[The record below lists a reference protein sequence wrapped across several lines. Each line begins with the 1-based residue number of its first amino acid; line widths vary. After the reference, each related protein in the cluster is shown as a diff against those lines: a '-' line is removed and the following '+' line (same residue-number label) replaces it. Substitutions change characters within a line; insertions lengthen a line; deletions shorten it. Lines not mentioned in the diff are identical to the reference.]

1 MSPVITSLGSG
12 SARGFGRALKAFIRK
27 PSITSPANNATN
39 QSSSSLS
46 FTASSFQ
53 IVGKATSHSKS
64 DWQIASDSGFSNIV
78 VSITNDTTNKTT
90 WTVTSGLSLNTTYYA
105 RVRYKDSSTL
115 ISDWSS
121 TITFG
126 IEGYLPSLTNG
137 TSDITVATAGSYNW
151 TVPAR
156 VGRIKVQII
165 GSGGGETSSG
175 GYVDVSFDVTPGQ
188 VFTFAKTAMNT
199 ERITFPKCLG
209 GLATAF
215 WLSDG
220 TTNITQAKIW
230 TIVGGGGGATGDGG
244 PPSGYGG
251 NGGGDTAGAGYN
263 SGYWGTAYLSGGGTQ
278 SSGGVA
284 QLGPGSYDSGNSIDY
299 YNMWNPTYGALAATH
314 GTAINGGLAAK
325 QDSGRDSTTGAGGNG
340 WYGGCGGVRWYACQS
355 YRYEDDDGWHTGY
368 SCVGTTSGGGGG
380 SSRIQIPSGKNTTI
394 TTNQTGSSG
403 APSLSTGIKI
413 TY

>member
-1 MSPVITSLGSG
+1 MAPFLSTLATA
-12 SARGFGRALKAFIRK
+12 SARGLGRALKPFIRK

-39 QSSSSLS
+39 QSSSSLT
-46 FTASSFQ
+46 FSSSAFQ
-53 IVGKATSHSKS
+53 IVGKATPHTYS
-64 DWQIASDSGFSNIV
+64 DWQIASDSGFSTIV
-78 VSITNDTTNKTT
+78 KSLTNDTTNKTS

-105 RVRYKDSSTL
+105 RVRYKDSTNL
-115 ISDWSS
+115 VSDWSS

-165 GSGGGETSSG
+165 GSGGGETTSG

-199 ERITFPKCLG
+199 GGNEQFPKNFG

-230 TIVGGGGGATGDGG
+230 TIVGGGGGALGDGS
-244 PPSGYGG
+244 PPWSPGG
-251 NGGGDTAGAGYN
+251 NGGGDTAASGYV
-263 SGYWGTAYLSGGGTQ
+263 SGYWGTGYLAGGGSQVSGGSPQ
-278 SSGGVA
+278 YF
-284 QLGPGSYDSGNSIDY
+284 PGNWNVSTTLSY
-299 YNMWNPTYGALAATH
+299 AATAP
-314 GTAINGGLAAK
+314 GTAIYGGYGG
-325 QDSGRDSTTGAGGNG
+325 QTTGHGGNG
-340 WYGGCGGVRWYACQS
+340 WYGGCASVYWRGCYS
-355 YRYEDDDGWHTGY
+355 YQYEDDDGWHTAVE
-368 SCVGTTSGGGGG
+368 CVGGTSGGGGG

-403 APSLSTGIKI
+403 APNLSTGIKI